1 MGDCQIFRAI
11 VLCSL
16 SHFSD
21 NTKSLIFKGNVHR
34 LGLIQNLLDLLCV
47 HFYIINEIDGHVDDN
62 DNIDDGE

>member
-1 MGDCQIFRAI
+1 M
-11 VLCSL
+11 CSL